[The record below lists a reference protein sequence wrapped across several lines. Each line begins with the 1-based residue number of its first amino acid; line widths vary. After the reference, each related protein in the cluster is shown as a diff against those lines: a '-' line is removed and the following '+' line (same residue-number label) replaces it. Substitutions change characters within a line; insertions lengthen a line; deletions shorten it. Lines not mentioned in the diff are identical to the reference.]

1 MVYRKRAAGHT
12 VHKNV
17 MYFKNNNRAHRVL
30 NVITS
35 YACSHIITSPAARLS
50 PFRFLYLH
58 FLFSAFMKE
67 CE

>member
-17 MYFKNNNRAHRVL
+17 TYFKNNNRARRVL
-30 NVITS
+30 HVIAS
-35 YACSHIITSPAARLS
+35 NARSHSISSPAARLS
-50 PFRFLYLH
+50 PFRLSYLH
-58 FLFSAFMKE
+58 FLFSAFVKE